1 MNLTR
6 FPRRR
11 YTPCPTPIEPL
22 TRLSRE
28 LGGPEIWIKRDDLL
42 GLAGGGNKTRKLEF
56 LVADAMAKGFDTLVT
71 TGAIQSNHCR
81 LTAAAAAKEGLKCR
95 LVLEQRVAGS
105 YDAKASGNNLLF
117 DLLGVEVVQ
126 VVEADAD
133 LAAAMQ
139 AIVDDLAKK
148 GRKGYVIPGGG
159 SNALGADRKSVV

>member
-1 MNLTR
+1 MAA
-6 FPRRR
+6 RRS
-11 YTPCPTPIEPL
+11 PL
-22 TRLSRE
+22 PRLSRE

-81 LTAAAAAKEGLKCR
+81 LTAAAAAREGLKCR

-117 DLLGVEVVQ
+117 DLLGVEPVQ
-126 VVEADAD
+126 GGEADTD

-139 AIVDDLAKK
+139 AI
-148 GRKGYVIPGGG
+148 
-159 SNALGADRKSVV
+159 GADRGKNGRKAY